1 MYARARRLG
10 LVTPMPLNAKLDH
23 FLTLRGKTVHNV
35 KMCSTHFLRYPM
47 VECTRGR
54 AYLHGP
60 SALRQHT
67 PCQQKRR
74 FIIVYAT
81 TLQGAVMLMLKFI
94 VHAVEVDSL
103 HQKVAKQ
110 RSPGVTCFHRFIS
123 PQETF
128 SCFVLLTPSSYKVA

>member
-1 MYARARRLG
+1 
-10 LVTPMPLNAKLDH
+10 
-23 FLTLRGKTVHNV
+23 
-35 KMCSTHFLRYPM
+35 M

-67 PCQQKRR
+67 PGQQKRR

-103 HQKVAKQ
+103 HQKVANNVP
-110 RSPGVTCFHRFIS
+110 R
-123 PQETF
+123 
-128 SCFVLLTPSSYKVA
+128 A